1 MTLERKKFLEELK
14 KFWVKENIPNLSEVN
29 AKFIS
34 FLIDISWV
42 KNVLEVWCA
51 NWYSTIWIA
60 DILEKNWWKL
70 KTFDVSLPSFEDAKK
85 NIKAV
90 WLDQIVDFNFWNFL
104 ELEVK
109 NEKWEDE
116 IFDFIFIDAR
126 KKYSLDFLLKIRK
139 NSKPWTIIFI
149 DDVIKFRSKMENLY
163 EYIEWEQDEF
173 EHFVLPIHDE
183 KILDWVMI
191 LRKK

>member
-1 MTLERKKFLEELK
+1 MNQDRKKFLEELK
-14 KFWVKENIPNLSEVN
+14 KFWIKENIPNLSEVN
-29 AKFIS
+29 AKFLS
-34 FLIDISWV
+34 FLIDISWA
-42 KNVLEVWCA
+42 KNVLEIWCA

-60 DILEKNWWKL
+60 NTLEKNWWKL
-70 KTFDVSLPSFEDAKK
+70 KTYDVSLPSFEDAKK

-104 ELEVK
+104 EMEVK
-109 NEKWEDE
+109 NEKWEEE

-126 KKYSLDFLLKIRK
+126 KKYSLDFLLKVRK

-163 EYIEWEQDEF
+163 EYIDWDQDEF

-183 KILDWVMI
+183 EILDWVMI
-191 LRKK
+191 LKKK